1 MEYYYKLLKK
11 MKLFTYWYENI
22 SNVYYFKNLKM

>member
-11 MKLFTYWYENI
+11 MKLFTWYENI